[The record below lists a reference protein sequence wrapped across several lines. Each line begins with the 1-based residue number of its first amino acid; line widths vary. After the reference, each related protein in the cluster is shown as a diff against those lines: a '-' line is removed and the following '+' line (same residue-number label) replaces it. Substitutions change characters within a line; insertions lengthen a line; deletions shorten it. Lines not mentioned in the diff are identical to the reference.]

1 MGVSCCGK
9 SNLNKNTEMIVDQK
23 QNKDKQIKNK
33 KKFKE
38 IQQSIDI
45 YYKDIYN
52 QNNIIQNYISFTN
65 KLNSDINDINNNLK
79 LTINSQDNNNNEIN
93 NQNIDNAGN
102 SFTDKLKNM
111 LDKIYELKS
120 IIEELKDN
128 LFKKVENLY
137 ETIQNKFS
145 QKSEIN
151 NDDVSIKENDIIT
164 DKLNELDEI
173 NKKLKE
179 NKEIYDNKKKD
190 IENDIQDVQK
200 KAKDFAKNA
209 EILYST
215 LIEGLKINSD
225 EIKINTKFFK
235 NSMLFDIKEFE
246 NPFELFSTRILFKE
260 DDNNDYQQIQNLL
273 TKNWNEKCFVYDDYD
288 LHDVNYELKAVGIPS
303 NTFYSSASF
312 AFYLDTSIEIIGFE
326 IDGKKSNY
334 TFDNYLLKFDTHLQN
349 LDVKKIHIIYKES
362 PIFNKL
368 SPGEIKQRKYYR
380 TNFYGIDSN
389 IKGQTAKYTL
399 IIKADFEVVSFKDQF
414 FIKTNDKEYTW
425 GGKVPPEG
433 RRTIVSFS
441 KSKVNFEFE
450 MLTRI
455 QSIYNK
461 PLEKT
466 ELKIPF
472 SFKGGNNEI
481 IKFDYSCQ
489 QTDNIKEDKEKREY
503 VINFIKIKENYGEF
517 IIKGELRN
525 RCSGEWICD
534 LTDEEIESKI
544 PDDFKYNKEKFKE
557 NAETII
563 KNYDMMHKN
572 DAIEVTEFVKIGKW
586 VNENIKYDIR
596 YKGRENISATETF
609 NNKAG
614 VCHHLT
620 KLYNA
625 LMYSL
630 GFKCVYVSGYAMDK
644 KVSFSNEEAH
654 AWSLFK
660 INGKWLPFDATWG
673 LFSGKL
679 PSSHI
684 FKGYFSNKVE
694 AVGTDSIQI
703 QKTDTKG
710 KYSEEN

>member
-1 MGVSCCGK
+1 MGVSCCTK
-9 SNLNKNTEMIVDQK
+9 SNINKNTEMNLDE
-23 QNKDKQIKNK
+23 NKSENKQINNK

-65 KLNSDINDINNNLK
+65 KLNSDINNINSNIRLS
-79 LTINSQDNNNNEIN
+79 INSQDNNNLENDIK
-93 NQNIDNAGN
+93 NIDNVGN
-102 SFTDKLKNM
+102 NFTDKLKNI
-111 LDKIYELKS
+111 LDKIYEFKN

-137 ETIQNKFS
+137 EAIQNKFS
-145 QKSEIN
+145 QKSDIN
-151 NDDVSIKENDIIT
+151 NNISIIENEEIA

-179 NKEIYDNKKKD
+179 NKKIYDNKKKD

-200 KAKDFAKNA
+200 KAKDYAKNA

-215 LIEGLKINSD
+215 IIEGLKINSD
-225 EIKINTKFFK
+225 EAKINTKFFK

-260 DDNNDYQQIQNLL
+260 DENNDCQQIENLL
-273 TKNWNEKCFVYDDYD
+273 RKNWNEKCFVYDDYD
-288 LHDVNYELKAVGIPS
+288 LHEVSYELKAVGIPS
-303 NTFYSSASF
+303 NTYYSSASF
-312 AFYLDTSIEIIGFE
+312 AFYLDTSIEIVKFE

-334 TFDNYLLKFDTHLQN
+334 TFENYLLKFDTHLQN
-349 LDVKKIHIIYKES
+349 LDVKKIHILYKES
-362 PIFNKL
+362 PLFNKL

-380 TNFYGIDSN
+380 NNFYGLESSLR
-389 IKGQTAKYTL
+389 GQTAKYAL
-399 IIKADFEVVSFKDQF
+399 IIKADFEVVNFKNPY

-433 RRTIVSFS
+433 RRTIVGLS
-441 KSKVNFEFE
+441 KNKVKFEFE
-450 MLTRI
+450 MYARI
-455 QSIYNK
+455 QSLNNK

-466 ELKIPF
+466 ELRIPF
-472 SFKGGNNEI
+472 LFKGGNNEI
-481 IKFDYSCQ
+481 IKFDYSSKQ
-489 QTDNIKEDKEKREY
+489 ADSIKEDKEKREY
-503 VINFIKIKENYGEF
+503 VINFIKTKEYYGEF
-517 IIKGELRN
+517 IIKGELSN
-525 RCSGEWICD
+525 RCGGEWVCD
-534 LTDEEIESKI
+534 LTDEEIESRI
-544 PDDFKYNKEKFKE
+544 PDDFKYNKDKFKE

-563 KNYDMMHKN
+563 KNYDMMHK
-572 DAIEVTEFVKIGKW
+572 DDPIEVPELVKIGKW
-586 VNENIKYDIR
+586 VNENIKYDINYR
-596 YKGRENISATETF
+596 GREEITATETF
-609 NNKAG
+609 NNRAG
-614 VCHHLT
+614 VCHHFT

-630 GFKCVYVSGYAMDK
+630 GFKCIYVSGFAMDK
-644 KVSFSNEEAH
+644 KISFSEQEAH

-673 LFSGKL
+673 IFSGKL
-679 PSSHI
+679 PSSHV
-684 FKGYFSNKVE
+684 FESYFSNGVK

-703 QKTDTKG
+703 QKSDTKG
-710 KYSEEN
+710 KYLDEN

>member
-1 MGVSCCGK
+1 
-9 SNLNKNTEMIVDQK
+9 
-23 QNKDKQIKNK
+23 
-33 KKFKE
+33 
-38 IQQSIDI
+38 
-45 YYKDIYN
+45 
-52 QNNIIQNYISFTN
+52 
-65 KLNSDINDINNNLK
+65 
-79 LTINSQDNNNNEIN
+79 
-93 NQNIDNAGN
+93 
-102 SFTDKLKNM
+102 
-111 LDKIYELKS
+111 
-120 IIEELKDN
+120 
-128 LFKKVENLY
+128 
-137 ETIQNKFS
+137 
-145 QKSEIN
+145 
-151 NDDVSIKENDIIT
+151 
-164 DKLNELDEI
+164 
-173 NKKLKE
+173 
-179 NKEIYDNKKKD
+179 
-190 IENDIQDVQK
+190 
-200 KAKDFAKNA
+200 
-209 EILYST
+209 
-215 LIEGLKINSD
+215 
-225 EIKINTKFFK
+225 
-235 NSMLFDIKEFE
+235 
-246 NPFELFSTRILFKE
+246 
-260 DDNNDYQQIQNLL
+260 
-273 TKNWNEKCFVYDDYD
+273 
-288 LHDVNYELKAVGIPS
+288 
-303 NTFYSSASF
+303 
-312 AFYLDTSIEIIGFE
+312 
-326 IDGKKSNY
+326 
-334 TFDNYLLKFDTHLQN
+334 

-362 PIFNKL
+362 PIFSKL

-380 TNFYGIDSN
+380 TNHYGLESS
-389 IKGQTAKYTL
+389 IKGETAKYTL
-399 IIKADFEVVSFKDQF
+399 IIKADLEVVSFKNEF

-425 GGKVPPEG
+425 GGIVPPEG

-441 KSKVNFEFE
+441 KSKVKFEFE
-450 MLTRI
+450 MLARI

-472 SFKGGNNEI
+472 AFKGGNNEI
-481 IKFDYSCQ
+481 IKFDYSSK

-503 VINFIKIKENYGEF
+503 VINFIKIKEDYGEF

-525 RCSGEWICD
+525 RCSGEWVCD

>member
-1 MGVSCCGK
+1 MGTSCCKKLNNENQLELKINDNK
-9 SNLNKNTEMIVDQK
+9 SEDN
-23 QNKDKQIKNK
+23 QIKNK

-65 KLNSDINDINNNLK
+65 KLNSDINDINNNIK
-79 LTINSQDNNNNEIN
+79 LSIISQNNDNEIN
-93 NQNIDNAGN
+93 NKNIDNVGN
-102 SFTDKLKNM
+102 NFTDKLKNM

-120 IIEELKDN
+120 IIEEIKDN

-137 ETIQNKFS
+137 ETIQNKFN
-145 QKSEIN
+145 QN
-151 NDDVSIKENDIIT
+151 NISIKENEVIE
-164 DKLNELDEI
+164 DKLNELDDI
-173 NKKLKE
+173 NNKLKE
-179 NKEIYDNKKKD
+179 KKELYDNKKKD
-190 IENDIQDVQK
+190 IEKDIQDMQK
-200 KAKDFAKNA
+200 NAKDYSKNA

-215 LIEGLKINSD
+215 LLEGLKINSD
-225 EIKINTKFFK
+225 EAKINTKFFK

-246 NPFELFSTRILFKE
+246 NPFELFSTKILFRE
-260 DDNNDYQQIQNLL
+260 DDNNDNQQIQNLL
-273 TKNWNEKCFVYDDYD
+273 RKNWNEKCFVYDDYD

-326 IDGKKSNY
+326 IDGKKTNY
-334 TFDNYLLKFDTHLQN
+334 TFENYLLKFDTHLNN

-380 TNFYGIDSN
+380 NNFYGIESS
-389 IKGQTAKYTL
+389 IKGELAKYTL
-399 IIKADFEVVSFKDQF
+399 IIKADFEVVSFKNEF

-441 KSKVNFEFE
+441 KNKVKFDFE
-450 MLTRI
+450 MLTRV
-455 QSIYNK
+455 QSLNNNPIENTK
-461 PLEKT
+461 
-466 ELKIPF
+466 LKIPF

-481 IKFDYSCQ
+481 IKFDYSSK

-503 VINFIKIKENYGEF
+503 VIDFIKIKEDYGEF

-525 RCSGEWICD
+525 RCSGEWACD

-563 KNYDMMHKN
+563 KNYDMMHK
-572 DAIEVTEFVKIGKW
+572 DEQIEVTEFVKIGKW
-586 VNENIKYDIR
+586 VNENVKYDIR
-596 YKGRENISATETF
+596 YKGKDNISATETF
-609 NNKAG
+609 NNRVG
-614 VCHHLT
+614 VCHHIT

-630 GFKCVYVSGYAMDK
+630 GYKCIYVAGYAMDK
-644 KVSFSNEEAH
+644 KISFSDEEGH

-694 AVGTDSIQI
+694 AVGTDNIQI
-703 QKTDTKG
+703 QKTDIKG
-710 KYSEEN
+710 KYSEDN

>member
-1 MGVSCCGK
+1 MGVSCCRK
-9 SNLNKNTEMIVDQK
+9 TNINKNAELNFGD
-23 QNKDKQIKNK
+23 NKSKEKQIKNK

-38 IQQSIDI
+38 IKKSIDS
-45 YYKDIYN
+45 YYNDIYN

-65 KLNSDINDINNNLK
+65 KLNSDINDINNNIK
-79 LTINSQDNNNNEIN
+79 LTIYSQDNNNNENN
-93 NQNIDNAGN
+93 NQNIDNVGN

-120 IIEELKDN
+120 IVEELKDN

-137 ETIQNKFS
+137 EAIQSKFNEN
-145 QKSEIN
+145 SENN
-151 NDDVSIKENDIIT
+151 NDDVSIKENEVIA

-179 NKEIYDNKKKD
+179 NKELYDNKKKD

-209 EILYST
+209 EFLYSN

-246 NPFELFSTRILFKE
+246 NPFELFSTKILFKE
-260 DDNNDYQQIQNLL
+260 DENNDYQQIQNLL
-273 TKNWNEKCFVYDDYD
+273 RKNWNEKCYVYDDYD
-288 LHDVNYELKAVGIPS
+288 LHDVNYELKAVGIPA

-326 IDGKKSNY
+326 IDGKKTNY
-334 TFDNYLLKFDTHLQN
+334 TYENYLLKFDTHLQN
-349 LDVKKIHIIYKES
+349 MDVKKIHIIYKES

-380 TNFYGIDSN
+380 SNFYGLESS
-389 IKGQTAKYTL
+389 IKGETAKYTL
-399 IIKADFEVVSFKDQF
+399 IIKADFEVVSFKNEF

-433 RRTIVSFS
+433 RRTIVNFS
-441 KSKVNFEFE
+441 KSKTKFEFE

-455 QSIYNK
+455 QSTNNK

-472 SFKGGNNEI
+472 SFKGGNNEL
-481 IKFDYSCQ
+481 IKFDYSCE
-489 QTDNIKEDKEKREY
+489 QTDNITIDNEKRKY
-503 VINFIKIKENYGEF
+503 IINFIKIKECYGEF
-517 IIKGELRN
+517 IIKGELMN
-525 RCSGEWICD
+525 RCSGEWECD

-544 PDDFKYNKEKFKE
+544 PEDFKYNKEKFKE

-572 DAIEVTEFVKIGKW
+572 ENIELTEFVKIGKW

-596 YKGRENISATETF
+596 YKGREEISATETF

-614 VCHHLT
+614 VCHHIT

-625 LMYSL
+625 FMYSL

-644 KVSFSNEEAH
+644 KISFSNEEAH

-673 LFSGKL
+673 FFSGKL

-684 FKGYFSNKVE
+684 FKSFFSNNVE
-694 AVGTDSIQI
+694 TVGTDSIHI
-703 QKTDTKG
+703 EKTDTKG
-710 KYSEEN
+710 KYAEEN